1 MKKIMILA
9 LLTLFAIPTYS
20 VLAAESPAS
29 NNTAQT
35 DRAPYCWVSWWQ
47 WKLWRLP
54 GLAVPEPK

>member
-29 NNTAQT
+29 NNTVPTA
-35 DRAPYCWVSWWQ
+35 RAPYCWGGNGNYGGCPGWQ
-47 WKLWRLP
+47 YQNQNNN
-54 GLAVPEPK
+54 

>member
-35 DRAPYCWVSWWQ
+35 DRAPYCWV
-47 WKLWRLP
+47 L
-54 GLAVPEPK
+54 